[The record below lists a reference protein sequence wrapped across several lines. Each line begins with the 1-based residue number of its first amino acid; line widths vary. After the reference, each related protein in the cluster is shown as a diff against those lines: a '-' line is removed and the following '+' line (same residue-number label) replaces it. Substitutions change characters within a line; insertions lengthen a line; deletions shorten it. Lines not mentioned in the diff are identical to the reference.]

1 MKRITVIIPVYNAE
15 RNIERCVNS
24 VLPQLTKQ
32 DELLLIND
40 GSSDNSLTILRNIE
54 KKHKIVRVIDKK
66 NQGVAIT
73 RNRGIKEALGQY
85 ICFIDNDDYIDSD
98 YIETFYQA
106 IEDSGCDLV
115 MGGYKRV
122 TDQKILFSINGID
135 TQWFQLMVVAPWAK
149 IYRREF
155 IVENKIEFL
164 DYGIGEDIYFN
175 FQIYAKTNK
184 IQKISYNG
192 YNWWF
197 NEKSISN
204 TSQKGF
210 NEQIDMRYLLDN
222 LLKISGKSDMY
233 SMYYVRY
240 VIWYLL
246 FSGKQANRKE
256 FMQHYHLSF
265 GWLKQNEIPIFFP
278 LFSSKIKGERF
289 SNRLIVFLFVLIYHL
304 RLGSLFASLYCK
316 G

>member
-184 IQKISYNG
+184 IQLK
-192 YNWWF
+192 
-197 NEKSISN
+197 
-204 TSQKGF
+204 
-210 NEQIDMRYLLDN
+210 RY
-222 LLKISGKSDMY
+222 S
-233 SMYYVRY
+233 
-240 VIWYLL
+240 
-246 FSGKQANRKE
+246 RKT
-256 FMQHYHLSF
+256 
-265 GWLKQNEIPIFFP
+265 
-278 LFSSKIKGERF
+278 R
-289 SNRLIVFLFVLIYHL
+289 
-304 RLGSLFASLYCK
+304 
-316 G
+316 

>member
-256 FMQHYHLSF
+256 FMQQYHLSF